1 MIGYYD
7 PFEVNNDSY
16 KYPKWQDSWG
26 AMKWTQLDTIN
37 TKTGWIFNTVNNLEG
52 YPFISTMFMR
62 YPTVIMAD
70 ELPETFL
77 KSYFAS
83 AIKYAD
89 GYAGFDGL
97 VLGNIAKAL
106 NFRAYFIIANSYGS
120 RLPNYTFTGSIGDVL
135 YQRAD
140 AAFNSRFIEE
150 YDTNDIEF
158 LYPVFS
164 DKFCFIAPA
173 ALEIP
178 SWKAIFQ
185 CFTTNVWWTIFLG
198 GVMCSVFWYALRH
211 TAGYWR
217 RQYKGLRSFTIIDAA
232 LGTILVMCSSPIKLP
247 VPSVERILLA
257 GFLVANVIIVGIFQV

>member
-1 MIGYYD
+1 MA
-7 PFEVNNDSY
+7 NNESY
-16 KYPKWQDSWG
+16 KYPQWQDSWG
-26 AMKWTQLDTIN
+26 VMKWTQLDTID
-37 TKTGWIFNTVNNLEG
+37 TKAGWFLDPVNNLQG
-52 YPFISTMFMR
+52 YPFISTTFLR
-62 YPTVIMAD
+62 YPTMILAND
-70 ELPETFL
+70 LPETFL
-77 KSYFAS
+77 KSYFAN

-89 GYAGFDGL
+89 GYGGFDGL

-106 NFRAYFIIANSYGS
+106 NFQPYFITAKSYGT
-120 RLPNYTFTGSIGDVL
+120 RLPNDTFTGTIGDVL

-140 AAFNSRFIEE
+140 AAFNSRFIEL
-150 YDTNDIEF
+150 YDTDDIEF

-173 ALEIP
+173 ALQKQ

-185 CFTTNVWWTIFLG
+185 CFKTNVWWIMFLFG
-198 GVMCSVFWYALRH
+198 LMCSMFWYGLRH

-217 RQYKGLRSFTIIDAA
+217 RKYKGLRSFTVIDAA
-232 LGTILVMCSSPIKLP
+232 LGTFRVMLSSPIKLP

>member
-1 MIGYYD
+1 
-7 PFEVNNDSY
+7 
-16 KYPKWQDSWG
+16 
-26 AMKWTQLDTIN
+26 MKWTQLATIDT
-37 TKTGWIFNTVNNLEG
+37 TTGWMFNAVNNLQG
-52 YPFISTMFMR
+52 YPFISTTFMR
-62 YPTVIMAD
+62 YPTMIMAN

-89 GYAGFDGL
+89 GYGGFDGL
-97 VLGNIAKAL
+97 VLGNLAKAL
-106 NFRAYFIIANSYGS
+106 NFQAYFIIAKSYGT
-120 RLPNYTFTGSIGDVL
+120 RLPNFTFTGTIGDVL

-140 AAFNSRFIEE
+140 AAFNSRFIED

-173 ALEIP
+173 ALAIP

-185 CFTTNVWWTIFLG
+185 CFKTNVWWSIFLVE
-198 GVMCSVFWYALRH
+198 VMCSVFWYGLRH

-217 RQYKGLRSFTIIDAA
+217 RQYKGLRSFTMIDAM
-232 LGTILVMCSSPIKLP
+232 LSIVLIMFSSPIKLP
-247 VPSVERILLA
+247 LPSVERILIA
-257 GFLVANVIIVGIFQV
+257 GYLVGNIIIVGIFQVNSSTNILNVLYKLSGNFVRRVH